1 MKPTGNSAHAR
12 CQKGG
17 VPEEAEI
24 YLQLIH
30 FKKVW
35 YYGQFQRGRREKISK
50 KEKEKGQG
58 RKKTE
63 KRGARRARPTLYTQA
78 LTPDRPPQA
87 EISGSSSSSSIG

>member
-35 YYGQFQRGRREKISK
+35 GHGQF
-50 KEKEKGQG
+50 
-58 RKKTE
+58 
-63 KRGARRARPTLYTQA
+63 
-78 LTPDRPPQA
+78 RPPQGA
-87 EISGSSSSSSIG
+87 LLFGSAHGRCYL